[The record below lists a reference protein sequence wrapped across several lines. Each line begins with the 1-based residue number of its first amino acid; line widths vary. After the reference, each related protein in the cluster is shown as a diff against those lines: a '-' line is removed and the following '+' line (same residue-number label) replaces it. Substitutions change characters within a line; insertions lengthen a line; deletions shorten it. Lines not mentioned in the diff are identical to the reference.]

1 MSMMLFSIP
10 QIMLVCFQTSLD
22 NYWALKYFLSN
33 YPEFS
38 KNEFYITGE
47 GYGGFYVPTLA
58 VRVAE
63 DKSFNFKVTESC
75 DQGLQKFMAMKF
87 RSWQHLVKMIE
98 IALCEIKHLFA
109 KIIPSNKDGNRK
121 K

>member
-1 MSMMLFSIP
+1 
-10 QIMLVCFQTSLD
+10 
-22 NYWALKYFLSN
+22 
-33 YPEFS
+33 
-38 KNEFYITGE
+38 
-47 GYGGFYVPTLA
+47 
-58 VRVAE
+58 
-63 DKSFNFKVTESC
+63 
-75 DQGLQKFMAMKF
+75 MAMKF